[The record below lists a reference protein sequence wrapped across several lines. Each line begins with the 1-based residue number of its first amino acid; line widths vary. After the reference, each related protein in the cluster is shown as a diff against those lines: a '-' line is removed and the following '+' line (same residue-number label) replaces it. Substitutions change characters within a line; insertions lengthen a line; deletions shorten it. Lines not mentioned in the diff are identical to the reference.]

1 MQDLFPQVHASEAI
15 KLFKTAL
22 FLKQQKEHLKAINRA
37 LRTADRTGSDQPLEK
52 LGLDRAQIATVKTAD
67 PTGTR
72 GIHPVVLR
80 NIGKQIRKIRDKLL
94 ADFGLVIVDDK
105 LTSSAPSTAAQTTH
119 EMCGVVHIVDNV
131 EKSRIQLFFP
141 RRVRKP
147 VTQVL
152 KCYGFRW
159 SAAVGAWQ
167 RPRDDHET
175 GLYWARRICRGWS

>member
-1 MQDLFPQVHASEAI
+1 
-15 KLFKTAL
+15 
-22 FLKQQKEHLKAINRA
+22 
-37 LRTADRTGSDQPLEK
+37 
-52 LGLDRAQIATVKTAD
+52 
-67 PTGTR
+67 
-72 GIHPVVLR
+72 
-80 NIGKQIRKIRDKLL
+80 
-94 ADFGLVIVDDK
+94 
-105 LTSSAPSTAAQTTH
+105 
-119 EMCGVVHIVDNV
+119 MCGVVRIVDNV
-131 EKSRIQLFFP
+131 EKGRIQLFFP